1 MASKKPDRVAE
12 VLREI
17 EALAKRLRTEL
28 RRAARETGLTK
39 RLQVAAATL
48 RKRAALAAAQVE
60 RYAHEL
66 RMELA
71 GKSMK
76 RPAVHRRRA

>member
-12 VLREI
+12 VIREI
-17 EALAKRLRTEL
+17 EGLAKRLRAEL
-28 RRAARETGLTK
+28 RRAAREAGLTK
-39 RLQVAAATL
+39 RLQVTAAAL
-48 RKRAALAAAQVE
+48 RKRAAFAAAQVE

-71 GKSMK
+71 GKSIK
-76 RPAVHRRRA
+76 RPAAHRRRA